1 MELNPY
7 DPISNLDTTT
17 YEWKCCVRVQSFW
30 KGMNRES
37 QEFWGLNLLLIDD
50 SNSRIHA
57 FANSKYCD
65 DLLKNMKEGQV
76 YEISNFKVKDY
87 LGDEKYRSVRNK
99 KHLFFTPHTQFKEI
113 ETNVQD
119 LIKIQKNEEEKT
131 LFKFEISNGRNEP
144 EVLVKHKE
152 DKAAEITKKS
162 LTVKE
167 IKNLPADFEE
177 EEEEEKFPEILN
189 FLLKQ
194 KYTINLYVNEEN
206 IKKGSAPT
214 ETDATANQTPNT
226 GNSTNNKTR
235 ARKVTDALAYNET
248 DTAAIHPHKNIK
260 LEKSQ
265 LIFSKDTI
273 IQELADDGVTIPSD
287 SFDFYDHSQ
296 LMELTKQTT
305 YLADVVG
312 IIKDYDQLRDLTNK
326 HGKDQKKTKFVITD
340 GSSNV
345 NVTFWD
351 KFGESF
357 DKSMRTE
364 TQQPVIIIIS
374 GCKVGKWNEVG
385 YFHDKHMV
393 LYKHSTKINNLR
405 RFKFHVIAQDM
416 TGQVQVVL
424 GDREARTVVG
434 RRCSDIADEVSSED
448 ALPKSLLSIV
458 DKDYSIV
465 IQLREMNVV
474 NNFNV
479 YWASNICH
487 GFVGIP
493 KETSEIIQSKEPQH
507 SQDNILLAPCN
518 SDSAEG
524 DHVETI
530 LQV

>member
-1 MELNPY
+1 MSTPQY
-7 DPISNLDTTT
+7 HTLDKLKVGVDE
-17 YEWKCCVRVQSFW
+17 YKIKVRVVRLWRGSTRTGEEFKSF
-30 KGMNRES
+30 
-37 QEFWGLNLLLIDD
+37 NLLLLDHKGQ
-50 SNSRIHA
+50 RIHA
-57 FANSKYCD
+57 FVPTRCA
-65 DLLKNMKEGQV
+65 E
-76 YEISNFKVKDY
+76 EIHSQLTVGKVFSIKQFVVQLYSQTD
-87 LGDEKYRSVRNK
+87 KYRVLRN
-99 KHLFFTPHTQFKEI
+99 Q
-113 ETNVQD
+113 
-119 LIKIQKNEEEKT
+119 
-131 LFKFEISNGRNEP
+131 
-144 EVLVKHKE
+144 
-152 DKAAEITKKS
+152 
-162 LTVKE
+162 
-167 IKNLPADFEE
+167 
-177 EEEEEKFPEILN
+177 
-189 FLLKQ
+189 
-194 KYTINLYVNEEN
+194 
-206 IKKGSAPT
+206 
-214 ETDATANQTPNT
+214 
-226 GNSTNNKTR
+226 
-235 ARKVTDALAYNET
+235 
-248 DTAAIHPHKNIK
+248 
-260 LEKSQ
+260 SQ

-326 HGKDQKKTKFVITD
+326 HGKDQKKTN
-340 GSSNV
+340 SNV

-374 GCKVGKWNEVG
+374 GCKVGKWNGEVDLSNSNATKVYLNYKHHSVTHLRKMLANEDFAKKALGKKKEKRMQKVTVEDLKKLGKNAIEG
-385 YFHDKHMV
+385 YFLLHVKILSIDPTFGWFYNACTSCEKE
-393 LYKHSTKINNLR
+393 TKMENPCPICESCNR
-405 RFKFHVIAQDM
+405 YVPYPQQKFKFHVIAQDM

-507 SQDNILLAPCN
+507 SQVMLC
-518 SDSAEG
+518 
-524 DHVETI
+524 
-530 LQV
+530 

>member
-1 MELNPY
+1 MSTPQY
-7 DPISNLDTTT
+7 HTLDKLKVGVDE
-17 YEWKCCVRVQSFW
+17 YKIKVRVVRLWRGSTRTGEEFKSF
-30 KGMNRES
+30 
-37 QEFWGLNLLLIDD
+37 NLLLLDHKGQ
-50 SNSRIHA
+50 RIHA
-57 FANSKYCD
+57 FVPTRCA
-65 DLLKNMKEGQV
+65 E
-76 YEISNFKVKDY
+76 EIHSQLTVGKVFSIKQFVVQLYSQTD
-87 LGDEKYRSVRNK
+87 KYRVLRN
-99 KHLFFTPHTQFKEI
+99 Q
-113 ETNVQD
+113 
-119 LIKIQKNEEEKT
+119 
-131 LFKFEISNGRNEP
+131 
-144 EVLVKHKE
+144 
-152 DKAAEITKKS
+152 
-162 LTVKE
+162 
-167 IKNLPADFEE
+167 
-177 EEEEEKFPEILN
+177 
-189 FLLKQ
+189 
-194 KYTINLYVNEEN
+194 
-206 IKKGSAPT
+206 
-214 ETDATANQTPNT
+214 
-226 GNSTNNKTR
+226 
-235 ARKVTDALAYNET
+235 
-248 DTAAIHPHKNIK
+248 
-260 LEKSQ
+260 SQ

-374 GCKVGKWNEVG
+374 GCKVGKWNGEVDLSNSNATKV
-385 YFHDKHMV
+385 Y
-393 LYKHSTKINNLR
+393 LNYKHHSVTHLRKMLANEDFAKKALGKKKRKECR

-434 RRCSDIADEVSSED
+434 KRCSDIADEVSSED

-507 SQDNILLAPCN
+507 SQPTTSTYTTGGI
-518 SDSAEG
+518 SDV
-524 DHVETI
+524 DLTTN
-530 LQV
+530 